1 MLQVTTRSFNS
12 QESTVFSKCTLSIL
26 GISFHNILQSQPIIF
41 CINAAFSLSLTQ
53 HGYPFGQ
60 GVKIYLWCPIP
71 LQISFLILN
80 PSRIGVSTSTFMN
93 LYLLDVLIVCRGGM
107 SGELKESFLNDL
119 NDLESEDE
127 AVGSR
132 NNQNPHDDGSGVQ
145 DAAADLLNDFNSSD
159 DEDDDDDDNHGQG
172 DGNDQERN
180 QQELDLYLGKIARS
194 KTFHGV
200 SELRISEK
208 YQTHLNKVLTAL
220 SHEDDNDGSDS
231 DGDGHHEGGA
241 VEDDPDYQLVMACN
255 SMILEIDEEIIGI
268 HRYVLDIY
276 NKKFPE
282 LESLIPNRIDYVKTV
297 LRIGNEMDMT
307 LVELNDLLP
316 SATVMVVSVTG
327 STTSGQPLTEEDLT
341 SCYQGCHELLTLDAD
356 KTSILKYVQSKMNSI
371 APNTSA
377 LLGSRITAQLI
388 GLTGGITALSRIP
401 ACNIQVIGQEKRLMA
416 GFSNLSSL
424 PHQGIIQYCDL
435 LQSSTPIF
443 LRKKILKLISS
454 KVAIS
459 SRVDSYKHSTT
470 GAEGV
475 KLRNYILEQIEKLQS
490 PSKAQTKKSLPKPE
504 EKKKSH
510 RGGKR
515 VRKWKERFAVTEMRA
530 LQNRIGM
537 SVNDGEYGDS
547 AMGVDLGML
556 SSKGKQMGK
565 LRAPQKKE
573 IKIGKKPKLGNS
585 GTSMA
590 MSSGQTNGLSSS
602 LVFTPVQGLELIN
615 PNAAADRVKDANQKW
630 FNATS
635 GFLSAVPKPK

>member
-1 MLQVTTRSFNS
+1 VSEGRGERKKEEGVGRGCRS
-12 QESTVFSKCTLSIL
+12 
-26 GISFHNILQSQPIIF
+26 
-41 CINAAFSLSLTQ
+41 
-53 HGYPFGQ
+53 GQ
-60 GVKIYLWCPIP
+60 GLMRGAGNNALSAVTSIRPYRRLCVC
-71 LQISFLILN
+71 FL
-80 PSRIGVSTSTFMN
+80 VA
-93 LYLLDVLIVCRGGM
+93 GM
-107 SGELKESFLNDL
+107 ARELKESFLNDL
-119 NDLESEDE
+119 NDLDSDDE
-127 AVGSR
+127 AAPG
-132 NNQNPHDDGSGVQ
+132 NKTHEEEGGYLVQ
-145 DAAADLLNDFNSSD
+145 DAEADLLNDFNSSG
-159 DEDDDDDDNHGQG
+159 DDDDDEDN
-172 DGNDQERN
+172 DDRYDENDQARN
-180 QQELDLYLGKIARS
+180 QQELDLYLGKIAKSR
-194 KTFHGV
+194 TFHGV

-208 YQTHLNKVLTAL
+208 YQNHLTKVVTAL
-220 SHEDDNDGSDS
+220 SRDEEEDEENSLFL
-231 DGDGHHEGGA
+231 GA
-241 VEDDPDYQLVMACN
+241 LEDDPEYQLVINCN
-255 SMILEIDEEIIGI
+255 AMILEIDEEIIAI
-268 HRYVLDIY
+268 HRFVLDLY

-327 STTSGQPLTEEDLT
+327 STTSGQPLTETDLN
-341 SCYQGCHELLTLDAD
+341 SCYQGCHEILTLDSD
-356 KTSILKYVQSKMNSI
+356 KTLILKYVQSKMNAI
-371 APNTSA
+371 APNTSI

-435 LQSSTPIF
+435 IQSAPLY
-443 LRKKILKLISS
+443 LRKKILKLVSS

-459 SRVDSYKHSTT
+459 SRVDAYKHSTN
-470 GAEGV
+470 GAEGR
-475 KLRNYILEQIEKLQS
+475 KLRLYLEEHIEKLQS
-490 PSKAQTKKSLPKPE
+490 PTRAQTKKSLPKPE

-537 SVNDGEYGDS
+537 SVTDGEYGDS

-565 LRAPQKKE
+565 LRAPQRKE
-573 IKIGKKPKLGNS
+573 IKIGKKPKIQQQ
-585 GTSMA
+585 
-590 MSSGQTNGLSSS
+590 SSGQTNGLSSS

-615 PNAAADRVKDANQKW
+615 PNAAADKVKEANQKW
-630 FNATS
+630 FNSTS